1 MSLEPV
7 TVPNEILFAH
17 AKQLI
22 DLGHD
27 VTLTVVGHS
36 MQPFFE
42 GYREDVKLEKCE
54 KAKANDFV
62 LALTDEGR
70 YVAHRVVYADEERI
84 IMRGDGNVYGKE
96 HAKQENIVGLSPHGR
111 QRRIQENVFVEM
123 ETVHDVVASQSVGAT
138 TVSGVPS
145 SCISQNV
152 VAFGEARMDENR
164 KDKRNMKLDGS
175 FELKTLAGQSIGV
188 PGKLKNVDFTN
199 LLTLNETAAVVWERM
214 TQGEFEVDD
223 LVKALTDAYEVDEAQ
238 AREDV
243 VALLAKIRELGMIEE

>member
-22 DLGHD
+22 DQGHD

-62 LALTDEGR
+62 LTLTDEGR

-96 HAKQENIVGLSPHGR
+96 HAKQENIVGIITAY
-111 QRRIQENVFVEM
+111 RRTGGN
-123 ETVHDVVASQSVGAT
+123 
-138 TVSGVPS
+138 
-145 SCISQNV
+145 
-152 VAFGEARMDENR
+152 
-164 KDKRNMKLDGS
+164 
-175 FELKTLAGQSIGV
+175 
-188 PGKLKNVDFTN
+188 
-199 LLTLNETAAVVWERM
+199 
-214 TQGEFEVDD
+214 GEFKKMYSWKWKLFTTLWPRNPWVRR
-223 LVKALTDAYEVDEAQ
+223 LFLAFHHHVYLKMLW
-238 AREDV
+238 
-243 VALLAKIRELGMIEE
+243 LLAKPEWMKIEKTKGI

>member
-1 MSLEPV
+1 MLWG
-7 TVPNEILFAH
+7 H

-22 DLGHD
+22 DQGHD

-96 HAKQENIVGLSPHGR
+96 HAKQENIVGIITAY
-111 QRRIQENVFVEM
+111 RRTGGN
-123 ETVHDVVASQSVGAT
+123 
-138 TVSGVPS
+138 
-145 SCISQNV
+145 
-152 VAFGEARMDENR
+152 
-164 KDKRNMKLDGS
+164 
-175 FELKTLAGQSIGV
+175 
-188 PGKLKNVDFTN
+188 
-199 LLTLNETAAVVWERM
+199 
-214 TQGEFEVDD
+214 GEFKKMYSWKWKLFTTLWPRNPWVRR
-223 LVKALTDAYEVDEAQ
+223 LFLAFHHHVYLKMLW
-238 AREDV
+238 
-243 VALLAKIRELGMIEE
+243 LLAKPEWMKIEKTKGI